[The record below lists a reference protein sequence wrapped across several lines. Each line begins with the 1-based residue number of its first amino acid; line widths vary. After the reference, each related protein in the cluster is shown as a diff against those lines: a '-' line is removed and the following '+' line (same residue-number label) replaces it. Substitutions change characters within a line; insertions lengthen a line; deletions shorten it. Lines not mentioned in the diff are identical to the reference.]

1 VGGGGSGG
9 GGGVPIKRR
18 IKALDV
24 FRGMNIAL
32 MVFVDMCGAA
42 FPAIHHSPWNGIRLA
57 DFVMPFFDF
66 MVGVSLAI
74 SLKRFGTTPTL
85 ASVQTDG
92 ASAPLLRTPSRGM
105 TSLNADAAGGAAPS
119 PIATATSPPPPPRPR
134 RGAAFWKATVRFL
147 KIFILGVW
155 TQGGV
160 SIIEIN
166 LSKVRVMGILQ
177 RVAVCYYVVAIM
189 EIFLPQRKGPAQR
202 RIPPV
207 TRGRG
212 ACLQFMC

>member
-1 VGGGGSGG
+1 
-9 GGGVPIKRR
+9 
-18 IKALDV
+18 
-24 FRGMNIAL
+24 
-32 MVFVDMCGAA
+32 MCGAA
-42 FPAIHHSPWNGIRLA
+42 FPAIHHTPWDGIRLA

-74 SLKRFGTTPTL
+74 SLKRFGTTPTVEP
-85 ASVQTDG
+85 VQTGG
-92 ASAPLLRTPSRGM
+92 ASAPLLRTSSGGM
-105 TSLNADAAGGAAPS
+105 ASLNADAVGG
-119 PIATATSPPPPPRPR
+119 TAPPPPPR

-147 KIFILGVW
+147 KIFLLGVW

-189 EIFLPQRKGPAQR
+189 EIFLPQRKGPVQR

-207 TRGRG
+207 THGRG
-212 ACLQFMC
+212 ACLQFACQRDTLC